1 MDYTVS
7 RRANL
12 LRDCKG
18 DGVDGLLVTHAV
30 NVRYLTG
37 FTGSSGAVLI
47 SPRHAIL
54 ISDSRYEEQIK
65 EECPGLDVHIR
76 PHTKTLT
83 DATAEVLTKSGL
95 KTVGIESDHLS
106 VGTMALLQDK
116 AAKTTFA
123 PLAGKVEHLRV
134 VKDPSEMEQIKVA
147 VGVAERAFKMFVAL
161 MRETDTEKELA
172 DAMETYIR
180 RAGGLRSAFPPIIA
194 VGERGALPH
203 AVPTTRTIGEA
214 SKVLVDWGADVGYR
228 SDLTRTLK
236 SPFPVP
242 PLRKSKEER
251 TAYPFDAVY
260 EAVRQ
265 AHEAAVA
272 ELRHGAKAKDVD
284 TAARKALTRHSPK
297 GIDLNDY
304 FTHGLGHGI
313 GLETHEGPQL
323 RQNSDAVLETGS
335 VVTIEPG
342 VYLPGWGG
350 VRIEDDYHI
359 TKDGATRLTTLP
371 HDPGAIG

>member
-1 MDYTVS
+1 MDYSVS
-7 RRANL
+7 RRVNL
-12 LRDCKG
+12 LRDCKA
-18 DGVDGLLVTHAV
+18 DGVDGLLVTHAT

-37 FTGSSGAVLI
+37 FTGSSGSLVL
-47 SPRHAIL
+47 SGKHAIL
-54 ISDSRYEEQIK
+54 ISDARYEEQIK
-65 EECPGLDVHIR
+65 EECRGLDVHIR

-95 KTVGIESDHLS
+95 KNVGVEADHLS
-106 VGTMALLQDK
+106 VGTLAALQDK
-116 AAKTTFA
+116 ASKATFA
-123 PLAGKVEHLRV
+123 PLSGKTEHLRA
-134 VKDPSEMEQIKVA
+134 VKDPSEMEQIKKAVVA
-147 VGVAERAFKMFVAL
+147 AERAFKVFIAL

-172 DAMETYIR
+172 DAMEMYIR
-180 RAGGLRSAFPPIIA
+180 RSGGLKSAFPPIIA
-194 VGERGALPH
+194 VGEQGALPH
-203 AVPTTRTIGEA
+203 AVPTSRAVGEA
-214 SKVLVDWGADVGYR
+214 SKLLVDWGADVGYK

-251 TAYPFDAVY
+251 TAYSFDAVY

-265 AHEAAVA
+265 AHEAAVK
-272 ELRHGAKAKDVD
+272 ELRAGAVGKEVD
-284 TAARKALTRHSPK
+284 AAARKALTKHSPR
-297 GIDLNDY
+297 GVDLNDY

-313 GLETHEGPQL
+313 GMDTHETPQI
-323 RQNSDAVLETGS
+323 RQNSDVVLEAGN

-359 TKDGATRLTTLP
+359 TKDGAVRLTTLP

>member
-12 LRDCKG
+12 LRDCQE
-18 DGVDGLLVTHAV
+18 DGVDGLLVTHPV

-37 FTGSSGAVLI
+37 FTGSSGAVVL
-47 SPRHAIL
+47 SPKHAL
-54 ISDSRYEEQIK
+54 LVSDGRYEEQIK
-65 EECPGLDVHIR
+65 EECAGLDVHIR

-83 DATAEVLTKSGL
+83 DAMAEVLTKSGL
-95 KTVGIESDHLS
+95 KAVGVEADHMSLS
-106 VGTMALLQDK
+106 VLAALQAK
-116 AAKTTFA
+116 AAKSTFG
-123 PLAGKVEHLRV
+123 PLSNKVESLRV
-134 VKDPSEMEQIKVA
+134 VKDPSEMEHIKVA
-147 VGVAERAFKMFVAL
+147 VGVAERAFKMFLAL
-161 MRETDTEKELA
+161 MRESDTEKELA
-172 DAMETYIR
+172 DAMEMYIR

-203 AVPTTRTIGEA
+203 AVPTARMVCES
-214 SKVLVDWGADVGYR
+214 SKLLVDWGADVGYK

-251 TAYPFDAVY
+251 TAHSFDAIY
-260 EAVRQ
+260 EAVRL
-265 AHEAAVA
+265 AHEAAVK

-284 TAARKALTRHSPK
+284 TAARKALTKHSPT
-297 GIDLNDY
+297 GINLNDY

-323 RQNSDAVLETGS
+323 RQNSDAVLEAGS

-342 VYLPGWGG
+342 VYIPGWGG

-371 HDPGAIG
+371 HDPSAIG